1 MGALTFTPASGS
13 NADKKHGK
21 TTTPT
26 SRQVVRGTITFSAS
40 YANPAGDT
48 LALGPVGL
56 REVREILVDPTMS
69 TGNPGLSIRL
79 GGTPTA
85 PTVRAFDA
93 TDTEVANTTNL
104 STRIVGVWLLGHA

>member
-40 YANPAGDT
+40 YATGGDT
-48 LALGPVGL
+48 LALGPTGL

-69 TGNPGLSIRL
+69 TGNPGLSVRL
-79 GGTPTA
+79 GGTAVA
-85 PTVRAFDA
+85 PTVLAYDA
-93 TDTEVANTTNL
+93 TDTQVPNATNL
-104 STRIVGVWLLGHA
+104 ATRIVGVWLMGHA